1 MTQALVNYSHATPAG
16 EPSAGAATPD
26 YVADQRQ
33 YRRMYA
39 LCFCVF
45 LLVVLVGRLLPR
57 GWRPFALPA
66 GQRGSVLDEARNA
79 TATVLPFVFMV

>member
-1 MTQALVNYSHATPAG
+1 MSTSILDMSRRTAAASAPSPTP
-16 EPSAGAATPD
+16 E
-26 YVADQRQ
+26 YVADLRQ

-57 GWRPFALPA
+57 AWRPFAPPA
-66 GQRGSVLDEARNA
+66 GQPCSVLAEARNA
-79 TATVLPFVFMV
+79 TATVLPFVFMA

>member
-1 MTQALVNYSHATPAG
+1 MTQALVNFSHATSAG
-16 EPSAGAATPD
+16 EPPVGAATPD

-66 GQRGSVLDEARNA
+66 GQSGSVLDEARNA

>member
-1 MTQALVNYSHATPAG
+1 MTQTLLDFSHATKSSVARTDVT
-16 EPSAGAATPD
+16 TPD

-57 GWRPFALPA
+57 GWRPFALPD

>member
-1 MTQALVNYSHATPAG
+1 MSQSILDFSHATTTDAPT
-16 EPSAGAATPD
+16 AGAATPD